1 MILYAYSKCSTCKA
15 AIQFLKNRNI
25 SFIIKEIK
33 DEPPSIKELKEMLH
47 HQDGNLK
54 KLFNTSG
61 ELYREMH
68 LSQKLNEISLDES
81 LLLLSKHG
89 MLVKRPFLLAK
100 SFGIVGFKEADFETR
115 FSKL

>member
-15 AIQFLKNRNI
+15 AIQFLKNRHI
-25 SFIIKEIK
+25 SFTIKEIK
-33 DEPPSIKELKEMLH
+33 EEPPSINELQKMLKF
-47 HQDGNLK
+47 QSDNLK

-68 LSQKLNEISLDES
+68 LSEKLAEMTLDES

-89 MLVKRPFLLAK
+89 MLVKRPFLLAPD
-100 SFGIVGFKEADFETR
+100 FGIVGFKEAEWEAR
-115 FSKL
+115 F